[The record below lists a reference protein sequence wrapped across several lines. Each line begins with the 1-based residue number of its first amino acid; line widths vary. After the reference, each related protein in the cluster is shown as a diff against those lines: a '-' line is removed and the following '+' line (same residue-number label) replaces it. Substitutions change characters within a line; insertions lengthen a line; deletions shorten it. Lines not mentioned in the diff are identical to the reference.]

1 MGIMQ
6 RSTLPEPLTLL
17 LQTTK
22 LCTWKT
28 ASCGAS
34 RACVGGAVETEESA
48 FRLQWPWSKRGGGT
62 L

>member
-1 MGIMQ
+1 MGITQ

-17 LQTTK
+17 LLTTV
-22 LCTWKT
+22 LRSWKT

-34 RACVGGAVETEESA
+34 RVCVGGAVETEVSA
-48 FRLQWPWSKRGGGT
+48 FRLQRPWSKLGGGA